1 MNSGVNRLVEKLNTY
16 ADSDASF
23 DVQHIINLATLDV
36 ICGWI
41 KYNNISVSIKILV
54 NCISETAMGVQ
65 VNALDNP
72 ESEMVQAFHEYVL
85 VFEHLHIYIFLTV

>member
-41 KYNNISVSIKILV
+41 KYNNILV
-54 NCISETAMGVQ
+54 
-65 VNALDNP
+65 
-72 ESEMVQAFHEYVL
+72 
-85 VFEHLHIYIFLTV
+85 